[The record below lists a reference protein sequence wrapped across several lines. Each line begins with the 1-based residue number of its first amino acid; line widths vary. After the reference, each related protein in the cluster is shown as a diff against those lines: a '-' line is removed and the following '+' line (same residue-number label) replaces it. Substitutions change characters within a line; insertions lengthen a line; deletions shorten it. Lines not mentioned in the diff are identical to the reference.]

1 MGHPGYYKTGSLGPG
16 QVFKNG
22 RLNILKRADFDS
34 NNCKK
39 DFLFL
44 CAILMNKMNSIHH
57 FHKEFHSKLKSL
69 WSLPIIPSNKQ
80 ACELYMSPIT
90 KVLCTVY
97 FGLRWKWTELGK
109 SRQFILLK
117 VDGQKDLLS
126 SVRSR
131 YLDRFFSSVC
141 PLQSRTVH
149 FQSNIHFWDRRW
161 ITQDR
166 LILN

>member
-69 WSLPIIPSNKQ
+69 
-80 ACELYMSPIT
+80 
-90 KVLCTVY
+90 
-97 FGLRWKWTELGK
+97 
-109 SRQFILLK
+109 
-117 VDGQKDLLS
+117 
-126 SVRSR
+126 
-131 YLDRFFSSVC
+131 
-141 PLQSRTVH
+141 
-149 FQSNIHFWDRRW
+149 
-161 ITQDR
+161 
-166 LILN
+166 